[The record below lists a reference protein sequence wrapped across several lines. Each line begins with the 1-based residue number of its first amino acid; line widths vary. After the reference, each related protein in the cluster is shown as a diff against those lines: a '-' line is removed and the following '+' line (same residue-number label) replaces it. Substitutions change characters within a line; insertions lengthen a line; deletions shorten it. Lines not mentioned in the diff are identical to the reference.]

1 MKKILFTAM
10 SIALASTSMTSSAQE
25 YAFSD
30 TVQYSCQIGGM
41 LNVTYNFNMQGIPE
55 KAVANLQG
63 KQRTLPINLD
73 SSDDV
78 ETNFGKNNGYRI
90 SSEYMDS
97 ENYHQSSII
106 VSSPSKILYKNC
118 FAQNFGAKTQKQHS
132 NINLLEQQMTV
143 NEKTVHYKCDNN
155 INLDVKFGFNRE
167 GLPTEATTFLN
178 ASTQVMKL
186 NLKDSDAYT
195 SVFEGENGYRLGSGG
210 ITLDNANQSSVI
222 ITKPNN
228 QLIKNCVA
236 K

>member
-10 SIALASTSMTSSAQE
+10 SIALASTSMTSSAQG

-41 LNVTYNFNMQGIPE
+41 LNVTYSFNMQGIPE
-55 KAVANLQG
+55 KAVVNLQG
-63 KQRTLPINLD
+63 EQRTLPIID
-73 SSDDV
+73 SSDSV
-78 ETNFGKNNGYRI
+78 ETNFGKNNSYRI
-90 SSEYMDS
+90 SSDYMDS
-97 ENYHQSSII
+97 ENYHQSSIM

-118 FAQNFGAKTQKQHS
+118 SAQNFGTKTQKQHS

-178 ASTQVMKL
+178 SSIQVMKL
-186 NLKDSDAYT
+186 NLGNSNAYT
-195 SVFEGENGYRLGSGG
+195 SVFEGENGYRLDSSG
-210 ITLDNANQSSVI
+210 ITLDNANQSSVL